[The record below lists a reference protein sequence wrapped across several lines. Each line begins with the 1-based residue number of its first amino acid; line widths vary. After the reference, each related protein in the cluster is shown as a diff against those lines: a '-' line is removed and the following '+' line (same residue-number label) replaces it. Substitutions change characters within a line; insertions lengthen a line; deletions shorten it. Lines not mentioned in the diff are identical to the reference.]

1 MRGFRV
7 GCLAAMGAMLLAS
20 PCRADRLLLP
30 LQGYFHP
37 GRAMPVQ
44 WDLPGAN
51 ASIDLSADG
60 AMSVRV
66 DRVSS
71 SVGVLPWLAVED
83 DVGNVRWRAG
93 GAAAAGFDRPLH
105 ALDDSDRLVGTNV
118 DDPSLLK
125 DLFGSSRVVPIRLDT
140 MRPIAGPAMAWESL
154 DALLVTPVG
163 WVNIPPDLRRGLYA
177 ANVALAVVSVVPP
190 DDALSWRKQGR
201 LWVAQVGIALPP
213 TVDSQAY
220 APTLGWTA
228 GRSAAFRR
236 RVVILGALFCILAG
250 GVYLW
255 RSRWMPAAMV
265 LLVAAFVAAAT
276 WDNRSRSP
284 LAQIVG
290 EMRLMGPSDIADT
303 WLYQISHRDADFSI
317 PIGGLIHP
325 VASDPQQWPS
335 LNLVLHCSAD
345 GQPRWLSGHLKAD
358 QPLAVMTR
366 WLAPADHAVATTR
379 ATSPM
384 RVLMGQSIYADFS
397 VAGQAGGGPDRWPT
411 IILRPRA
418 AP

>member
-1 MRGFRV
+1 
-7 GCLAAMGAMLLAS
+7 MGAAFIGGW
-20 PCRADRLLLP
+20 CRGDTLTLP

-44 WDLPGAN
+44 WDLSAAN

-60 AMSVRV
+60 AMSVRM
-66 DRVSS
+66 DRVGS

-83 DVGNVRWRAG
+83 NVGNIRWRAG
-93 GAAAAGFDRPLH
+93 GAAAAGFDRPPH
-105 ALDDSDRLVGTNV
+105 ALDDSDRLVATNV
-118 DDPSLLK
+118 DDSSLLK
-125 DLFGSSRVVPIRLDT
+125 DMLGSSRVVPIRLDT

-154 DALLVTPVG
+154 DALLVTPAG
-163 WVNIPPDLRRGLYA
+163 WLNIPPDLRRGLYA
-177 ANVALAVVSVVPP
+177 ANVALAVVSVAPP
-190 DDALSWRKQGR
+190 DDALPWRRQGR
-201 LWVAQVGIALPP
+201 LWVAQSGIALPS
-213 TVDSQAY
+213 TVDSQTY

-228 GRSAAFRR
+228 GRSAVFRR

-265 LLVAAFVAAAT
+265 LLAVVFAAAAT

-290 EMRLMGPSDIADT
+290 EMRLRGPSDVADT
-303 WLYQISHRDADFSI
+303 WLYQLSHRDADFSI
-317 PIGGLIHP
+317 PVGGLIHP
-325 VASDPQQWPS
+325 VAGDPQQWPS
-335 LNLVLHCSAD
+335 LNLVLHCGAD
-345 GQPRWLSGHLKAD
+345 GHPRWLTGHLKAD
-358 QPLAVMTR
+358 QPLAIMTR

-384 RVLMGQSIYADFS
+384 RVLAGQSIYADFS